1 MEAERICKVC
11 GKPLKAER
19 THAKVHRA
27 CADEWKAILKT
38 RSRRARAARSK
49 QQQERPPP

>member
-19 THAKVHRA
+19 TQTKVHRA
-27 CADEWKAILKT
+27 CADEWKAMLK
-38 RSRRARAARSK
+38 RKSRQARRE
-49 QQQERPPP
+49 QPPPPS